1 MYSSK
6 QKVIQENRRYGVQEI
21 TDVTQKTNKK
31 KSRGIQ
37 VLNKA
42 NDHKFRTEREKNS
55 SEIRFKK

>member
-42 NDHKFRTEREKNS
+42 NDHKFRTEREKQL
-55 SEIRFKK
+55 